1 MRTGSGR
8 RRGGSL
14 RILLVEDDPMN
25 VDLFESALET
35 DGHEIVTERDGP
47 AGEKRASDRFDLI
60 LLDIQL
66 PKMDGLEVC
75 RSLRARGLRMPI
87 VALSASV
94 LPEEIARTKA
104 AGFDLFLSK
113 PISPR
118 DLLSAVRLLGEPGRA
133 ASGTW

>member
-1 MRTGSGR
+1 M
-8 RRGGSL
+8 
-14 RILLVEDDPMN
+14 RILLVEDDPAN
-25 VDLFESALET
+25 VELFESVLES
-35 DGHEIVTERDGP
+35 DGHEVVSERDGI
-47 AGEKRASDRFDLI
+47 AGEKRASDRFDLV

-66 PKMDGLEVC
+66 PKSNGLEVC

-94 LPEEIARTKA
+94 LPDEIARTKS

-118 DLLSAVRLLGEPGRA
+118 NLRDAVRRLGA
-133 ASGTW
+133 APPSAA

>member
-1 MRTGSGR
+1 
-8 RRGGSL
+8 L
-14 RILLVEDDPMN
+14 RILLVEDDQMN
-25 VDLFESALET
+25 VELFESALET
-35 DGHEIVTERDGP
+35 DGHEIVTERDGA
-47 AGEKRASDRFDLI
+47 AGEARASDRFDLV

-66 PKMDGLEVC
+66 PKKDGLAVC

-104 AGFDLFLSK
+104 AGFDLFLPK

-118 DLLSAVRLLGEPGRA
+118 DLRDAVRRLGSGSRPANGR
-133 ASGTW
+133 

>member
-1 MRTGSGR
+1 
-8 RRGGSL
+8 L

-25 VDLFESALET
+25 IELFESALES
-35 DGHEIVTERDGP
+35 DGHEVVTERDGA
-47 AGEKRASDRFDLI
+47 AGERRAAERFDLI

-66 PKMDGLEVC
+66 PKKSGLDVC
-75 RSLRARGLRMPI
+75 RSLRERGLRTPI

-94 LPEEIARTKA
+94 LPEEIARTTS

-118 DLLSAVRLLGEPGRA
+118 DLRAAVRRMVAPQRA
-133 ASGTW
+133 AG

>member
-1 MRTGSGR
+1 M
-8 RRGGSL
+8 
-14 RILLVEDDPMN
+14 RILLVEDDPAN
-25 VDLFESALET
+25 VELFESVLES
-35 DGHEIVTERDGP
+35 DGHEVVSERDGI
-47 AGEKRASDRFDLI
+47 AGEKRASDGFDLV

-66 PKMDGLEVC
+66 PKSNGLEVC

-94 LPEEIARTKA
+94 LPDEIARTKS

-118 DLLSAVRLLGEPGRA
+118 NLRDAVRRLGA
-133 ASGTW
+133 APRSAA

>member
-1 MRTGSGR
+1 
-8 RRGGSL
+8 L

-25 VDLFESALET
+25 VELFVSALET
-35 DGHEIVTERDGP
+35 DSYEVVVERDGV
-47 AGEKRASDRFDLI
+47 AGEQRASERFDLI

-66 PKMDGLEVC
+66 PKRSGLEVC
-75 RSLRARGLRMPI
+75 RNLRARGLRGPI

-94 LPEEIARTKA
+94 LPEEVARTTS

-118 DLLSAVRLLGEPGRA
+118 DLRAAVRRMTAPRSA
-133 ASGTW
+133 A

>member
-1 MRTGSGR
+1 
-8 RRGGSL
+8 L

-25 VDLFESALET
+25 VELFESALES
-35 DGHEIVTERDGP
+35 DGHEVVTERDGV
-47 AGEKRASDRFDLI
+47 AGERRASERFDLI

-66 PKMDGLEVC
+66 PKRNGLEVC
-75 RSLRARGLRMPI
+75 RNLRARGLRGPI

-94 LPEEIARTKA
+94 LPDEVARTTS

-118 DLLSAVRLLGEPGRA
+118 DLRAAVRRLVAPQSA
-133 ASGTW
+133 A

>member
-1 MRTGSGR
+1 
-8 RRGGSL
+8 L

-25 VDLFESALET
+25 VELFESALER
-35 DGHEIVTERDGP
+35 DGHEIVTERDGA
-47 AGEKRASDRFDLI
+47 AGEKRASDGFDLI

-75 RSLRARGLRMPI
+75 RRLRARGLRMPI

-104 AGFDLFLSK
+104 AGFDIFLSK

-118 DLLSAVRLLGEPGRA
+118 DLRSAVRLLGETRRA
-133 ASGTW
+133 ANGS

>member
-1 MRTGSGR
+1 M
-8 RRGGSL
+8 

-35 DGHEIVTERDGP
+35 DGHEIVTERDGA
-47 AGEKRASDRFDLI
+47 AGEKQASDRFDLI

-94 LPEEIARTKA
+94 LPEEIARTKS
-104 AGFDLFLSK
+104 AGFDMFLSK

-118 DLLSAVRLLGEPGRA
+118 DLRSAVRLLGETRRA
-133 ASGTW
+133 ANGS

>member
-1 MRTGSGR
+1 MRIGSGR

-25 VDLFESALET
+25 VELFESALET
-35 DGHEIVTERDGP
+35 DGHEIITERDGP

-75 RSLRARGLRMPI
+75 RSLRARGLRIPI

-94 LPEEIARTKA
+94 LPEEIARTKS
-104 AGFDLFLSK
+104 AGFDVFLSK

-118 DLLSAVRLLGEPGRA
+118 ELREAVRRLGPTSHAANGR
-133 ASGTW
+133 

>member
-1 MRTGSGR
+1 M
-8 RRGGSL
+8 

-25 VDLFESALET
+25 VELFESALET
-35 DGHEIVTERDGP
+35 DGYEVVTERDGA
-47 AGEKRASDRFDLI
+47 AGEQRAIEGFDLI

-66 PKMDGLEVC
+66 PKKNGLDVC
-75 RSLRARGLRMPI
+75 RSLRARGLNVPI

-94 LPEEIARTKA
+94 LPEEIARTTS

-118 DLLSAVRLLGEPGRA
+118 DLRAAVRALVAPQSA
-133 ASGTW
+133 A

>member
-1 MRTGSGR
+1 M
-8 RRGGSL
+8 

-25 VDLFESALET
+25 VELFESALET
-35 DGHEIVTERDGP
+35 DGHEIVTERDGV
-47 AGEKRASDRFDLI
+47 AGEQRASDRFDLI

-66 PKMDGLEVC
+66 PKKNGLEVC
-75 RSLRARGLRMPI
+75 RSLRTRGLRIPI

-94 LPEEIARTKA
+94 LPDEVARTKA

-118 DLLSAVRLLGEPGRA
+118 DLRDAVRRAGALPRA
-133 ASGTW
+133 APG

>member
-1 MRTGSGR
+1 MENGKQ
-8 RRGGSL
+8 L
-14 RILLVEDDPMN
+14 RWVGPNPRE
-25 VDLFESALET
+25 AKA
-35 DGHEIVTERDGP
+35 GRDGE

-66 PKMDGLEVC
+66 PKTDGLEVC

-94 LPEEIARTKA
+94 LPEEIARTKS

-118 DLLSAVRLLGEPGRA
+118 DLRSAVRLLGETGRA
-133 ASGTW
+133 ASGS

>member
-1 MRTGSGR
+1 
-8 RRGGSL
+8 L
-14 RILLVEDDPMN
+14 RILLVEDDPAN
-25 VDLFESALET
+25 VELFESVLES
-35 DGHEIVTERDGP
+35 DGHEVVSERDGI
-47 AGEKRASDRFDLI
+47 AGEKRASDRFDLV

-66 PKMDGLEVC
+66 PKSNGLEVC

-94 LPEEIARTKA
+94 LPDEIARTKS

-118 DLLSAVRLLGEPGRA
+118 NLRDAVRRLGA
-133 ASGTW
+133 APPSAA

>member
-1 MRTGSGR
+1 M
-8 RRGGSL
+8 
-14 RILLVEDDPMN
+14 RILLVEDDPAN
-25 VDLFESALET
+25 VELFESVLES
-35 DGHEIVTERDGP
+35 DGHEVVTERDGI
-47 AGEKRASDRFDLI
+47 AGEKRASDRFDLL

-66 PKMDGLEVC
+66 PKANGIEVC

-94 LPEEIARTKA
+94 LPDEIARTRS

-118 DLLSAVRLLGEPGRA
+118 NLRDAVRRLGA
-133 ASGTW
+133 APRSAA

>member
-1 MRTGSGR
+1 M
-8 RRGGSL
+8 
-14 RILLVEDDPMN
+14 RILLVEDDQMN
-25 VDLFESALET
+25 VELFESALET
-35 DGHEIVTERDGP
+35 DGHEIVTERDGA
-47 AGEKRASDRFDLI
+47 AGEERASDRFDLV

-66 PKMDGLEVC
+66 PKKDGLEVC

-104 AGFDLFLSK
+104 AGFDLFLPK

-118 DLLSAVRLLGEPGRA
+118 DLREAVRRLGPNSRA
-133 ASGTW
+133 ANGR